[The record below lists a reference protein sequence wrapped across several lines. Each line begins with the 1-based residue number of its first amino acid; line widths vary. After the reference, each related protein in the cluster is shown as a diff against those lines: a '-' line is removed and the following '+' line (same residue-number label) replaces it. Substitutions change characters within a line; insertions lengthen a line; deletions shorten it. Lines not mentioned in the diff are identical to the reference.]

1 VWNKISTKN
10 DLPLFKAFITIGIL
24 VIIFGLAFI
33 IIDLVVNEFTEGLRL
48 IGSRFVIVGI
58 VTIAIAFIYKNHV
71 VIGFILRQF
80 KNRLTD
86 QDRFSKWYKP

>member
-1 VWNKISTKN
+1 VWVKISAKN
-10 DLPLFKAFITIGIL
+10 DLPLFKAFVTIGIL
-24 VIIFGLAFI
+24 VIVFGLAFI

-58 VTIAIAFIYKNHV
+58 VTIAIAFVYKHHV

>member
-1 VWNKISTKN
+1 MISSKN

-24 VIIFGLAFI
+24 VILFGLAFI
-33 IIDLVVNEFTEGLRL
+33 IIDLVVNEFTEGLRE
-48 IGSRFVIVGI
+48 IGSRFLIVGI
-58 VTIAIAFIYKNHV
+58 VTIAIAFVYKHHV